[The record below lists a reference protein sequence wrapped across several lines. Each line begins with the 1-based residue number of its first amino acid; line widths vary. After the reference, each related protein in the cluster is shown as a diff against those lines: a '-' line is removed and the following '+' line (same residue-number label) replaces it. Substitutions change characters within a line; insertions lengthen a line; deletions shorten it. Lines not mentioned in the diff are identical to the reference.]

1 MSKLIDIKGLK
12 FGKLTVIEK
21 IGATRKEQAN
31 NRRPRSCYR
40 IREL

>member
-21 IGATRKEQAN
+21 IGVTKSKNALWRCKWL
-31 NRRPRSCYR
+31 CG
-40 IREL
+40 